1 MAGIDRSQ
9 VLDLFQQ
16 EAEELLQEL
25 SDGLLQLEEAGGGAD
40 LVRPLFRAAHTLK
53 GSAAMMELGEVS
65 RIAHH
70 MEDLLGEIAEG
81 KVVADG
87 AAVTLLLEGVDQIQ
101 DCLLPETDAASVL
114 SLYEARLHA
123 FDQRATG
130 ADAGRPSVEKT
141 QAAAPRAQGRAP
153 VGGSEKLQTIR
164 VDTAKLNGLINGVGE
179 LIISKNI
186 LQENMRTL
194 EVIHRE
200 FEQLTFL
207 FGNEAVRLERDLS
220 HLAARKDAAQKDR
233 EGSPLDLIQQ
243 RISDEI
249 LPVRGELER
258 LTGALTTAIQSVTQ
272 QSNSLAQHTVAL
284 KNLVTQVRM
293 VPITTVFERV
303 PRIVRDAASVEGKEV
318 RLVRHGEQTEIDR
331 GVADKVVDP
340 LLHIIRNAISHGVEK
355 PDQREAA
362 GKEAAGVISLAART
376 ECGRVVIE
384 VADDGGGINIERIRE
399 KSLSSGAVTAEEAV
413 TFNEHQWLQM
423 IFRPSFSTATE
434 VTAVSGR
441 GVGMDV
447 VKTAIE
453 ELKGHV
459 DVRTEMGKGT
469 TITLSLPSSLDIAQ
483 AMRIRA
489 GGQEFVFLMDT
500 IDMARGG
507 RGAEVVLSREGRFLT
522 LADRTVPLRRL
533 DGLLHLPQEW
543 SCGWVDR
550 PILVLR
556 VLDRCAAIL
565 VDEIIDHEEVFV
577 KPPHLLLKELALY
590 SGATILGDGRVRPI
604 LSAGHLLDQV
614 AGNGPAE
621 AASLTPLNATEHLA
635 ELFSGRTLLVADCDA
650 QLPAGWRDGLAE
662 HGVVTEEVTTSTE
675 AFSALIRSPAPAA
688 VVCSPMLATDL
699 VEAFPNTP
707 LCMVAE
713 QAGDVAFLPPGVT
726 HWVSDGGDGRC
737 LTECLLDLFTVH

>member
-25 SDGLLQLEEAGGGAD
+25 SDGLLQLEEAGGGTE

-65 RIAHH
+65 RIAHY
-70 MEDLLGEIAEG
+70 MEDLLEAIAEG

-87 AAVTLLLEGVDQIQ
+87 VAVTLLLDGVDQIQ
-101 DCLLPETDAASVL
+101 DCLVLENDAAAAL
-114 SLYEARLHA
+114 SLYEARLHV
-123 FDQRATG
+123 FEQRGAGVTTG
-130 ADAGRPSVEKT
+130 PPSPGTTPAIGPKGES
-141 QAAAPRAQGRAP
+141 RARGI
-153 VGGSEKLQTIR
+153 GGEKLQTIR

-220 HLAARKDAAQKDR
+220 HLAARNDASRKDR
-233 EGSPLDLIQQ
+233 DDSPLDLIQH
-243 RISDEI
+243 RISEEI

-293 VPITTVFERV
+293 VPITTIFERV

-318 RLVRHGEQTEIDR
+318 RLMRRGEQTEIDR
-331 GVADKVVDP
+331 GVAEKVVDP
-340 LLHIIRNAISHGVEK
+340 LLHIIRNAVSHGIEM
-355 PDQREAA
+355 PDRRRAA

-384 VADDGGGINIERIRE
+384 VADDGGGINLERIRE
-399 KSLSSGAVTAEEAV
+399 KALESGVVTAEEAT
-413 TFNEHQWLQM
+413 TFTDHQWLQM
-423 IFRPSFSTATE
+423 IFRPSFSTAKE

-447 VKTAIE
+447 VKTTIE
-453 ELKGHV
+453 ELKGHI
-459 DVRTEMGKGT
+459 DVRTEMGQGT

-507 RGAEVVLSREGRFLT
+507 CGAEVVLCREGRFLT

-533 DGLLHLPQEW
+533 DGLLRLPQEW
-543 SCGWVDR
+543 SSGWVDR

-556 VLDRCAAIL
+556 VLDRCAALL

-577 KPPHLLLKELALY
+577 KPPHLLLKDLSLY

-604 LSAGHLLDQV
+604 LSAGYLLDQV
-614 AGNGPAE
+614 AGTGPVE
-621 AASLTPLNATEHLA
+621 TASLTPLNATERLA
-635 ELFSGRTLLVADCDA
+635 ELFAGRTLLVAGCDA
-650 QLPAGWRDGLAE
+650 QLPDAWCDGLAE
-662 HGVVTEEVTTSTE
+662 HGIFSERATNSTE
-675 AFSALIRSPAPAA
+675 AFSALIRPSAPAA
-688 VVCSPMLATDL
+688 VLSSPLLAADL
-699 VEAFPNTP
+699 IEAFPNTP
-707 LCMVAE
+707 LCMVAG
-713 QAGDVAFLPPGVT
+713 QRGDVPFLPAGVT
-726 HWVSDGGDGRC
+726 HWVSEGGDGRC
-737 LTECLLDLFTVH
+737 LTECLLDLFMAH

>member
-1 MAGIDRSQ
+1 MAGIDRTQ

-16 EAEELLQEL
+16 EAEELLQVL
-25 SDGLLQLEEAGGGAD
+25 SDGLLQLEEAGGGEE

-70 MEDLLGEIAEG
+70 MEDLLGAIAEG
-81 KVVADG
+81 KVTADG
-87 AAVTLLLEGVDQIQ
+87 AAVTLLLDGVDQIQ
-101 DCLLPETDAASVL
+101 ECLVPENDAAAML
-114 SLYEARLHA
+114 DLYETRLQE
-123 FDQRATG
+123 FQQRASSTG
-130 ADAGRPSVEKT
+130 KVSPQPSPPPPTGVKAE
-141 QAAAPRAQGRAP
+141 GRARGP
-153 VGGSEKLQTIR
+153 GGEKLQTIR

-194 EVIHRE
+194 EMIHRE

-220 HLAARKDAAQKDR
+220 HLAARSDAKNK
-233 EGSPLDLIQQ
+233 EKEESPLVLLQH
-243 RISDEI
+243 RIGQEI

-272 QSNSLAQHTVAL
+272 QSNSLALHTVAL

-331 GVADKVVDP
+331 GVAEKVVDP
-340 LLHIIRNAISHGVEK
+340 LLHIIRNAVSHGVET
-355 PDQREAA
+355 PDRRQEV
-362 GKEAAGVISLAART
+362 GKETAGVISLAART

-384 VADDGGGINIERIRE
+384 VADDGAGIDVERIRE
-399 KSLSSGAVTAEEAV
+399 KALNSGVVTAKEAANF
-413 TFNEHQWLQM
+413 TDHQWLQM
-423 IFRPSFSTATE
+423 IFRPSFSTAKE

-453 ELKGHV
+453 ELKGHI
-459 DVRTEMGKGT
+459 DVRTEVGKGT

-533 DGLLHLPQEW
+533 DGLLRLPQQW
-543 SCGWVDR
+543 SANWADR

-577 KPPHLLLKELALY
+577 KPPHALLKDLSLY

-604 LSAGHLLDQV
+604 LSAGHLLDLV
-614 AGNGPAE
+614 AGTGPTE
-621 AASLTPLNATEHLA
+621 AASLTPLNAMQRLA
-635 ELFSGRTLLVADCDA
+635 ELFAGRGLLVADCDA
-650 QLPAGWRDGLAE
+650 QLPSSWCEGLE
-662 HGVVTEEVTTSTE
+662 KLGVVCERVADSTE
-675 AFSALIRSPAPAA
+675 AFSALIRSSPPAA
-688 VVCSPMLATDL
+688 VVCSLMLAPDL
-699 VEAFPNTP
+699 AEAFPNTP
-707 LCMVAE
+707 LCLFAE
-713 QAGDVAFLPPGVT
+713 HASDVPFLPTGVT
-726 HWVSDGGDGRC
+726 HWVSDDGDGRC
-737 LTECLLDLFTVH
+737 LTECLLDLFGAR